1 MSQSLSSTVLSG
13 APPTEPP
20 APSATG
26 GRPPAPRRRATIA
39 RREAR
44 AGLLWIQPWL
54 TGFLLF
60 SAIPIAV
67 AIYLS
72 FTDWRGGGDPE
83 WIGLDNYVQILTNDP
98 LFWQSMKVT
107 AIFVVLYV
115 PLSLVVGLG
124 VAMLMNHKMMG
135 IGIFRTI
142 YYLPSVLSGVAVTVL
157 WGFIFHRDFGIANAL
172 LALVG
177 IPPIPWLTSATWV
190 IPAIVIMQL
199 WAVGS
204 SIIIYLGGLQGIP
217 TEYYEAASLDGA
229 GWWSTFRAVTLPMM
243 TPVILLQLVMGLIG
257 TFQIFTQAFVM
268 TKGGPDYGSY
278 FMSLYI
284 YDAAFVE
291 LRIGYACALAMI
303 LFAII
308 LLITALVYGTSRRWV
323 FYAGGT
329 DK

>member
-1 MSQSLSSTVLSG
+1 VSQSLSSTVLSG

-20 APSATG
+20 ASSATG
-26 GRPPAPRRRATIA
+26 RPPTPPRRSTIA

-44 AGLLWIQPWL
+44 AGFLWIQPWL
-54 TGFLLF
+54 VGFLLF

-72 FTDWRGGGDPE
+72 FTDWRGGGDPV
-83 WIGLDNYVQILTNDP
+83 WIGLDNYVQIITNDP

-115 PLSLVVGLG
+115 PLSLIVGLG

-172 LALVG
+172 LGLVG
-177 IPPIPWLTSATWV
+177 IPPIPWLTSETWV

-229 GWWSTFRAVTLPMM
+229 GWWATFRAVTLPMM

-303 LFAII
+303 LFVII

>member
-1 MSQSLSSTVLSG
+1 MSQSLSST
-13 APPTEPP
+13 APSRAPRTETP
-20 APSATG
+20 ASSATG
-26 GRPPAPRRRATIA
+26 RPPVKRNRSTIA

-54 TGFLLF
+54 VGFLLF
-60 SAIPIAV
+60 AALPIGVAV
-67 AIYLS
+67 YLS
-72 FTDWRGGGDPE
+72 FTDWRGGGDPT
-83 WIGLDNYVQILTNDP
+83 WIGLDNYVRIFTNDP
-98 LFWQSMKVT
+98 LFWQSLKVT
-107 AIFVVLYV
+107 AIFVVLYL
-115 PLSLVVGLG
+115 PLSLIVGFG

-172 LALVG
+172 LGLVG
-177 IPPIPWLTSATWV
+177 IPPIPWLSSETWV

-229 GWWSTFRAVTLPMM
+229 GWWATFRAVTLPMM
-243 TPVILLQLVMGLIG
+243 SPVILLQLVMGLIG

-268 TKGGPDYGSY
+268 TRGGPDYGSY

-303 LFAII
+303 LFVII

>member
-1 MSQSLSSTVLSG
+1 MTQILSSS
-13 APPTEPP
+13 
-20 APSATG
+20 APSARHRSGRAAPTAT
-26 GRPPAPRRRATIA
+26 GRPPARRRGSALA

-44 AGLLWIQPWL
+44 AGFLWIQPWL
-54 TGFLLF
+54 LGFLLF
-60 SAIPIAV
+60 SALPIGIAV
-67 AIYLS
+67 YLS
-72 FTDWRGGGDPE
+72 FTDWRGNGDPV
-83 WIGLDNYVQILTNDP
+83 WIGLDNYVRIFTADP
-98 LFWQSMKVT
+98 LFWQSLKVT
-107 AIFVVLYV
+107 AVYVVLYV
-115 PLSLVVGLG
+115 PLSLIVGLG

-135 IGIFRTI
+135 IGIFRTV

-157 WGFIFHRDFGIANAL
+157 WGFIFHRDFGIANGL
-172 LALVG
+172 LRLVG
-177 IPPIPWLTSATWV
+177 IPPIPWLNSAVWV
-190 IPAIVIMQL
+190 IPALVIMQL
-199 WAVGS
+199 WAIGS

-229 GWWSTFRAVTLPMM
+229 GWWATFRAVTLPMM
-243 TPVILLQLVMGLIG
+243 SPVILLQLVMGLIG

-284 YDAAFVE
+284 YNAAFVE

-303 LFAII
+303 LFVII

-329 DK
+329 TK